1 MMKRKLLVAA
11 MVASLSTLTLVGCSN
26 LGSVMQGVQGLS
38 AAANL
43 SGAPTTEAELA
54 QAQKSIAA
62 DTKTVSAKIL
72 GAQTSLAQALD
83 LKEMAANIEAQLK
96 TVKRGNITADQLEK
110 ITTVSAQAD
119 EAINSRFE
127 DVKELTDQQKEKVSE
142 SLNHYA
148 GAALGTAKVAAKAAH
163 TGLGLTEFLK
173 NQMISNPSGL
183 TDLKSKFGFLAEAG
197 SSLPTFCA
205 DLIST
210 GFSYVKLAKNYG
222 IDTSAAEDQLLKA
235 QEFMK

>member
-72 GAQTSLAQALD
+72 GAQTSLAQALLSCQKYFEYRLGNFCPNLYLQS
-83 LKEMAANIEAQLK
+83 LKQIRRRLF
-96 TVKRGNITADQLEK
+96 L
-110 ITTVSAQAD
+110 
-119 EAINSRFE
+119 
-127 DVKELTDQQKEKVSE
+127 
-142 SLNHYA
+142 
-148 GAALGTAKVAAKAAH
+148 H
-163 TGLGLTEFLK
+163 T
-173 NQMISNPSGL
+173 
-183 TDLKSKFGFLAEAG
+183 KS
-197 SSLPTFCA
+197 
-205 DLIST
+205 
-210 GFSYVKLAKNYG
+210 
-222 IDTSAAEDQLLKA
+222 
-235 QEFMK
+235 

>member
-11 MVASLSTLTLVGCSN
+11 MVASLSSLTLVGCSS
-26 LGSVMQGVQGLS
+26 LGSVMQGVQGVS

-62 DTKTVSAKIL
+62 DTKTVSAEIL
-72 GAQTSLAQALD
+72 GAQTSLAKALD

-119 EAINSRFE
+119 EAINTRFE
-127 DVKELTDQQKEKVSE
+127 DVKELTDQQKAKVSE

-173 NQMISNPSGL
+173 NQMLTNPSGL
-183 TDLKSKFGFLAEAG
+183 TNLKSKFGFLAEAG
-197 SSLPTFCA
+197 SSLPSFCA
-205 DLIST
+205 PPS
-210 GFSYVKLAKNYG
+210 GAR
-222 IDTSAAEDQLLKA
+222 
-235 QEFMK
+235 